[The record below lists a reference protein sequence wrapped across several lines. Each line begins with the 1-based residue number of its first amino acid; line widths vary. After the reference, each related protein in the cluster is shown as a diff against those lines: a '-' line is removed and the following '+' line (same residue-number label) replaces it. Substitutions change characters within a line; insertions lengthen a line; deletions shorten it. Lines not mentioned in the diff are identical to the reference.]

1 MLTEDVEDGGG
12 EIRVFAVF
20 DELAQDAE
28 AVVLALGQLRLRG
41 GEVRGKAERSVQPRA
56 HRQHPHKNARPERGL
71 NAQI

>member
-28 AVVLALGQLRLRG
+28 AMVLALGQLRLRG
-41 GEVRGKAERSVQPRA
+41 GEEQSREKGNKQERVHRQPTRVQP
-56 HRQHPHKNARPERGL
+56 HTN
-71 NAQI
+71 